1 MTKRSDLA
9 QRFLDLHR
17 KGTPLLL
24 ANAWDI
30 GSARVFASLGFEA
43 LATTSLGYAG
53 TLGRRDGRVTLD
65 ESLAHAADLVR
76 ATSLP
81 VNADLEDCF
90 ADSLDGIADTVRRAA
105 QAGLAGCSIE
115 DYSRTEKVIHS
126 PEVATERV
134 AAAVDAAPAGKGLV
148 LTARAENHLRGQ
160 TDLADTIARLQSF
173 QEAGADVLY
182 APGLTR
188 IQDIETV
195 VRSVDRPLNV
205 LFHPNGPDVATL
217 ARAGVA
223 RISVGSAFYTASLAG
238 AIDAAREWLE
248 RGTNEFWSQSA
259 KGMATARETFE

>member
-1 MTKRSDLA
+1 MQRTDPA

-17 KGTPLLL
+17 KGAPLLL

-30 GSARVFASLGFEA
+30 GSARVFASLGFQA

-65 ESLAHAADLVR
+65 ESLAHAADLVQ
-76 ATSLP
+76 ATPLP

-90 ADSLDGIADTVRRAA
+90 ADSLEGIADTVRRAA

-115 DYSRTEKVIHS
+115 DFSRTEKKLH
-126 PEVATERV
+126 PREVAVERV
-134 AAAVDAAPAGKGLV
+134 VAAVEAARQADGIV
-148 LTARAENHLRGQ
+148 LTARAENFLRGN

-182 APGLTR
+182 APGLTK
-188 IQDIETV
+188 IEDIESV

-205 LFHPNGPDVATL
+205 LFHPSGPDVAAL
-217 ARAGVA
+217 AKAGVA

-238 AIDAAREWLE
+238 AVDAAREWLE
-248 RGTNEFWSQSA
+248 RGTNDFWSQSA
-259 KGMATARETFE
+259 KGMAVASQTFE